1 MLADVLGFDALET
14 DVILLKDFYETID
27 DSKFN
32 EIMSKIFDESV
43 RSQDAIKDYMLKII
57 ANRYKVKE
65 LARYSLEEQNSNL
78 AMQLIVLDKEGIDS
92 KNWARLSSSVNKIFD
107 LPTIIQIKSD
117 LRTREELHFYEKIK
131 DSIKIAEDLDI

>member
-1 MLADVLGFDALET
+1 MKT
-14 DVILLKDFYETID
+14 ILLKDFYETID

-32 EIMSKIFDESV
+32 EIMSKIFDESS

-92 KNWARLSSSVNKIFD
+92 KNWARLSSSVNKILD

-117 LRTREELHFYEKIK
+117 LRTREELRFYEKIK

>member
-1 MLADVLGFDALET
+1 
-14 DVILLKDFYETID
+14 
-27 DSKFN
+27 
-32 EIMSKIFDESV
+32 
-43 RSQDAIKDYMLKII
+43 
-57 ANRYKVKE
+57 
-65 LARYSLEEQNSNL
+65 
-78 AMQLIVLDKEGIDS
+78 MQLIVLDKEGIDS

>member
-32 EIMSKIFDESV
+32 EIMSKIFDESS